1 MIDAIGFDLDGTL
14 WNSVAQVT
22 QAYNIIRD
30 QEGLP
35 HVTEAQVSGIMGKL
49 FEGVAADLNPGLPEE
64 QSLALHREECDF
76 ENQYLLEHPGTLYP
90 GVTET
95 LQHLA
100 KDYKLFL
107 VSNCQDGYELPFL
120 NLPGLEGL
128 FCDRE
133 TAGRTGL
140 SKAENI
146 RLVCARQGFHRPL
159 YVGDTA
165 GDMAAAREAGVPF
178 VHAAYGFGTV
188 PEGTPAIHSISELIQ
203 YVKEID

>member
-1 MIDAIGFDLDGTL
+1 MIDSIGFDLDGTL

-30 QEGLP
+30 QERLP
-35 HVTEAQVSGIMGKL
+35 HVTEAQVAGIMGKL
-49 FEGVAADLNPGLPEE
+49 FEGVAADLNPGLPLE
-64 QSLALHREECDF
+64 QSLELHRKECDF
-76 ENQYLLEHPGTLYP
+76 ENVYLLDHPGTLYP
-90 GVTET
+90 GVAET
-95 LQHLA
+95 LQSLA
-100 KDYKLFL
+100 KHYKLFL
-107 VSNCQDGYELPFL
+107 VSNCQDGYEIPFL
-120 NLPGLEGL
+120 SLPGLEGL

-146 RLVCARQGFHRPL
+146 KLVCSRSGLRHPL

-165 GDMAAAREAGVPF
+165 GDMAAAREAGIPF
-178 VHAAYGFGTV
+178 VHAAYGFGSV
-188 PEGTPAIHSISELIQ
+188 PAGTPAVDSISELIQ

>member
-22 QAYNIIRD
+22 RAYSLIRARH
-30 QEGLP
+30 GLP
-35 HVTEAQVSGIMGKL
+35 PVTEAQIEGIMGKQ

-64 QSLALHREECDF
+64 ESLALHREECDF

-95 LQHLA
+95 LQALA
-100 KDYKLFL
+100 KNYKLFL

-146 RLVCARQGFHRPL
+146 KLVCARQGFHRPL